1 MSDRYERL
9 ACCSMQSTG
18 LAGTAIEQSKLPAPL
33 ISSESGTGYTVLV
46 LIRMVTCILTYLISE
61 RCDAHVPG

>member
-1 MSDRYERL
+1 
-9 ACCSMQSTG
+9 MQSTG
-18 LAGTAIEQSKLPAPL
+18 LAGTAIEQSKLPAPS
-33 ISSESGTGYTVLV
+33 ISSESDTGYTVLV